1 MDRITAKILS
11 LILLFLIIFICT
23 ILPIW
28 VSKWVEKKGEK
39 GLLVISVLTCFGG
52 GVFLGAYLM
61 HLHPEARHILEE
73 SWLHPSDIEYPVP
86 ELIIGAG
93 FFMVLFIEYVIIW
106 YSEKR
111 LQTIVP
117 VDHSQAVT
125 ASTSNDKVNE
135 SEFQTNA
142 IALTSFKQ
150 GEDNVAMEIGDEEMQ
165 NGAAAGSE
173 ITVNSS
179 DAAGTAGADPE
190 TSPAEEIEEAAA
202 QGRSIVLIV
211 ALSLDCVLEGMA
223 LGLQTTTS
231 GVWTMFVA
239 IISHEFIMA
248 FCLGLELVKYYSTK
262 GVVIGALCYS
272 LAVPIGIAIGM
283 LILETQDEVSTAVEI
298 TSGVL
303 LCIAAGCFLYV
314 TFFGIMVEEIRKK
327 SLMSK
332 LVAATIGFLLMAAM
346 AILHVH
352 DDHDDHDHD
361 HYLATMDYTM
371 TTSYVL

>member
-1 MDRITAKILS
+1 
-11 LILLFLIIFICT
+11 
-23 ILPIW
+23 
-28 VSKWVEKKGEK
+28 
-39 GLLVISVLTCFGG
+39 
-52 GVFLGAYLM
+52 
-61 HLHPEARHILEE
+61 
-73 SWLHPSDIEYPVP
+73 
-86 ELIIGAG
+86 
-93 FFMVLFIEYVIIW
+93 MVLFIEYVIIW